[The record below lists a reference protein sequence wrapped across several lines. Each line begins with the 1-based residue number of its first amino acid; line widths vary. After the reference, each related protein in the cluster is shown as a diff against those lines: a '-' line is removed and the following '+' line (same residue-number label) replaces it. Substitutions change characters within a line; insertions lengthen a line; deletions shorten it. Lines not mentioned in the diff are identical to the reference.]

1 MNNGT
6 RSLRG
11 GVRVAVLALLWGSTF
26 LWIEL
31 ALRGL
36 SPLQVTFVRCL
47 LGALVL
53 TVACYASGRRMPRG
67 RTVWR
72 HIVVAAFFCN
82 ALPFALFSLGQQ
94 TVDSGLAGVLN
105 ATTPLWSI
113 ALGLALGSERG
124 LRPVRLAGLLL
135 GFAGT
140 ILILAP
146 WQSAGA
152 TGWGALAILGAAASY
167 AVAFTYMGRT
177 LVRRGTPT
185 ISLSAAQLVAASGLT
200 AVALPVGGLES
211 IDPGPVVVA
220 AALVL
225 SVFCTA
231 ITFHLTYR
239 IINDE
244 GATNAAVVG
253 YLLPVVSVLLGAVVL
268 GEGLSVRVVLG
279 MAVVLVGVGMT
290 RRKNAA
296 AATAPARTGETE
308 TANSSTDPSADS
320 PVGSEPLPAPSTAR
334 RPELETTG

>member
-1 MNNGT
+1 MSSSS
-6 RSLRG
+6 RSLWG
-11 GVRVAVLALLWGSTF
+11 GLRVAVLALLWGSTF

-36 SPLQVTFVRCL
+36 SPLQVTFVRCV

-53 TVACYASGRRMPRG
+53 TVACYATGRRMPRG
-67 RTVWR
+67 VTVWR

-94 TVDSGLAGVLN
+94 TADSGLAGVLN

-113 ALGLALGSERG
+113 ALGLALGSVDG
-124 LRPVRLAGLLL
+124 LRPARMAGLLL

-140 ILILAP
+140 IVILAP

-167 AVAFTYMGRT
+167 AIAFTYMGRT
-177 LVRRGTPT
+177 LVGKGTPT

-200 AVALPVGGLES
+200 AVAMPIGGLES
-211 IDPGPVVVA
+211 IDPGPVVLIA
-220 AALVL
+220 AVVL

-268 GEGLSVRVVLG
+268 GENLSARVVLG
-279 MAVVLVGVGMT
+279 MAVVLMGVGMT
-290 RRKNAA
+290 RRSGATAA
-296 AATAPARTGETE
+296 AAAAAAAPAGEGAVEGTSAAAGE
-308 TANSSTDPSADS
+308 PTAEKPASEDVVA
-320 PVGSEPLPAPSTAR
+320 GS
-334 RPELETTG
+334 

>member
-1 MNNGT
+1 MNSDRGT

-11 GVRVAVLALLWGSTF
+11 GVRVAVLALLWGSTY

-135 GFAGT
+135 GFTGT
-140 ILILAP
+140 IVILAP

-200 AVALPVGGLES
+200 AVALPIGGLES
-211 IDPGPVVVA
+211 IDPGPAVVA

-253 YLLPVVSVLLGAVVL
+253 YLLPVVSVLLGAVAL

-290 RRKNAA
+290 RRKDTSAPTVPDGADEETAEDGPGERVPTENPHAQ
-296 AATAPARTGETE
+296 APAT
-308 TANSSTDPSADS
+308 
-320 PVGSEPLPAPSTAR
+320 R
-334 RPELETTG
+334 RPALENAG

>member
-1 MNNGT
+1 MSSGP

-53 TVACYASGRRMPRG
+53 TVACYASGRRLPRG

-72 HIVVAAFFCN
+72 HIVVAALFCN

-124 LRPVRLAGLLL
+124 LRPARLAGLLL

-140 ILILAP
+140 VLILAP
-146 WQSAGA
+146 WRSAGA
-152 TGWGALAILGAAASY
+152 TGWGALAILGGAASY

-200 AVALPVGGLES
+200 AVAMPIGGLES
-211 IDPGPVVVA
+211 IDPGPAVVV

-268 GEGLSVRVVLG
+268 GEALSVRVVLG
-279 MAVVLVGVGMT
+279 MAVVLVGVGLT
-290 RRKNAA
+290 RRKDAA
-296 AATAPARTGETE
+296 ASAAARTGEKTVEDASASASSPAPARTPTP
-308 TANSSTDPSADS
+308 TRTSA
-320 PVGSEPLPAPSTAR
+320 
-334 RPELETTG
+334 

>member
-1 MNNGT
+1 MNSGP

-124 LRPVRLAGLLL
+124 LRPARVAGLVL

-140 ILILAP
+140 IVILAP

-200 AVALPVGGLES
+200 AVAMPVGGLES
-211 IDPGPVVVA
+211 IDPGPAVVA

-268 GEGLSVRVVLG
+268 GEALSVRVVLG
-279 MAVVLVGVGMT
+279 MVVVLVGVGLT
-290 RRKNAA
+290 RRKDAVATAA
-296 AATAPARTGETE
+296 AQSGENEDTSSALTEDAP
-308 TANSSTDPSADS
+308 TDVPSAT
-320 PVGSEPLPAPSTAR
+320 PGAA
-334 RPELETTG
+334 LENAGCAG